1 MSNFLSAGGYEHTRD
16 IMEWITREQ
25 DDVDEDTFDR
35 IAVHRG
41 WVGQVRDHTRFAR
54 YLFTVLSKRR
64 HRIDW

>member
-1 MSNFLSAGGYEHTRD
+1 
-16 IMEWITREQ
+16 MEWITREQ

-41 WVGQVRDHTRFAR
+41 WVRQARDHTRFAR
-54 YLFTVLSKRR
+54 YLFTVLSKRG